1 MHHAIE
7 YQHFSTSTL
16 QVGPRKRSP
25 MGQLLRVTQGAALLK
40 LGAHELL
47 LTPGSHFWLCADA
60 LAAFTTATFE
70 AAATLFGPGENIFV
84 VIRRTA
90 QLPDAAPSW
99 PGTARIPGACT
110 GAQPGFA
117 HR

>member
-47 LTPGSHFWLCADA
+47 LTPGSHAIRLRSGQG
-60 LAAFTTATFE
+60 L
-70 AAATLFGPGENIFV
+70 PGIL
-84 VIRRTA
+84 
-90 QLPDAAPSW
+90 QCL
-99 PGTARIPGACT
+99 IP
-110 GAQPGFA
+110 Q
-117 HR
+117 